1 VEHIADLAGARVHRD
16 GRRDESS
23 PAEAI
28 LVQLQ
33 AAACPWATA
42 ELDASA
48 GALPD
53 VVEDASPELRHRP
66 DAGVEKLA
74 AREPD
79 VRESDAQ
86 SLPLERLVQLASPAP
101 GTQDVVRYEAQS
113 CAETAVAGAAAQLG
127 PLVSRQLGSV
137 AQLAKL
143 SQKSEPQLGG
153 AQPAD

>member
-1 VEHIADLAGARVHRD
+1 VRAHQD
-16 GRRDESS
+16 GRRGESS

-28 LVQLQ
+28 LVQRQ

-48 GALPD
+48 DALPD

-86 SLPLERLVQLASPAP
+86 SLPLERLASPAP